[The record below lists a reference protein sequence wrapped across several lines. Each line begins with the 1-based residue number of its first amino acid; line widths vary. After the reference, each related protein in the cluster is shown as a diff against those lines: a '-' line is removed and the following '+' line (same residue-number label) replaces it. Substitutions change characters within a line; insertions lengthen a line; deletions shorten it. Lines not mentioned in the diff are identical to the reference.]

1 MSGTSIRTGGSLPY
15 TYVDLFAYYEVW
27 PGDLLIYDEEVI
39 NESIRNI
46 LTVQTGTLI
55 FNRRFGCDLLKLLF
69 EMINDDTAQKIY
81 MTTVYNI
88 QQNEPRV
95 TVIPSGTSVVP
106 EPDANRY
113 NLNITYRIKATGKTH
128 TFGFRLK
135 ALR

>member
-1 MSGTSIRTGGSLPY
+1 MPASPQAS
-15 TYVDLFAYYEVW
+15 YVDLFAYYDVW
-27 PGDLLIYDEEVI
+27 PGDIVIYDETVI

-69 EMINDDTAQKIY
+69 EPINDDTAQKIY
-81 MTTVYNI
+81 MTTVLNI

-95 TVIPSGTSVVP
+95 SIIPSRTSVT
-106 EPDANRY
+106 PDADQNAY
-113 NLNITYRIKATGKTH
+113 FLNIAYKINMTKQAKM
-128 TFGFRLK
+128 FGFRLK